1 MAYKEYCC
9 YALIYIYQ
17 KWPLIM
23 VTLSCTCCI
32 IDNVSSQW
40 ADWLSGLLK
49 GRSTGLFCFFFL
61 SRAWQSIVDSVTKSQ
76 AQLKWLSTQ
85 TYTFISCCCSVT
97 QSRPTVW
104 DLTYWSTPG
113 SSVLHYLPEFAQTHV
128 HWVSDA
134 IQPIHPLSSPSSA
147 FNLSQHQG
155 LFQWVISSHQ
165 LAKVLELQLQH
176 QSFQWIFRTD
186 FL

>member
-9 YALIYIYQ
+9 YALIYIDQ

-49 GRSTGLFCFFFL
+49 GRSTGLFFFFFL

-134 IQPIHPLSSPSSA
+134 IQPSCPLSSPSA
-147 FNLSQHQG
+147 FNLFQPRC
-155 LFQWVISSHQ
+155 LFWWISSMHQ
-165 LAKVLELQLQH
+165 VAKVLELQFQH
-176 QSFQWIFRTD
+176 QSFQWIVRVD